1 MFTVSVSRRQN
12 ESATLPIVD
21 ILSQCFGREPLESIA
36 LPMNRLPGPRIDPRY
51 VNSPEMADVRFVV
64 EGKSFYGHRIILVNA
79 SERFKEM
86 LAAGGSDQMVT
97 IKDIRYPI
105 FQVSAPT
112 FEEEAR
118 PARSTT

>member
-1 MFTVSVSRRQN
+1 MSVVN
-12 ESATLPIVD
+12 
-21 ILSQCFGREPLESIA
+21 ILSQCFGREPLDSIP

-64 EGKSFYGHRIILVNA
+64 EGKSFFGHRIILVNA

-86 LAAGGSDQMVT
+86 LGGGGSDQVIT

-105 FQVSAPT
+105 FQVSFGNRGESEKSSAFVWPHPLWN
-112 FEEEAR
+112 A
-118 PARSTT
+118 S